1 MQRLWLLRLIEVVAV
16 VALVAEVWRFLTTNS
31 TTQDLVADAAE
42 LIGLIIVGL
51 VCLYMER
58 RIRQATRQQLK

>member
-16 VALVAEVWRFLTTNS
+16 VALVAEVWRFLTINS